1 MLKKLS
7 TLDKLHYEVDAVSF
21 LEDVVHPNNE
31 RVVDLV
37 KDELLD
43 LKRLERLMLNHNVFA
58 DAFHSIASVRDFVP
72 HEVNFAKSTS
82 SNYA

>member
-7 TLDKLHYEVDAVSF
+7 TLDELHNEVDAVSF
-21 LEDVVHPNNE
+21 LEYVVHPNNE
-31 RVVDLV
+31 WVVDLV

-43 LKRLERLMLNHNVFA
+43 LKRLDGLMLNHNVFA
-58 DAFHSIASVRDFVP
+58 DGFHSVEPVRDLVP
-72 HEVNFAKSTS
+72 HEVNLAKSTS